1 MTCSQQVEAEA
12 GPAKWVPDAAWRIE
26 QCTAGRRHRNRHGGA
41 VCRSGFSR
49 DNVTRRGSTITAKA
63 APTHGRN
70 ASALVIPGRAT
81 ATASIG
87 NPQPSPDFLQ
97 ITHNVRY
104 VKYAMR
110 VMTPTWL

>member
-12 GPAKWVPDAAWRIE
+12 GPAKNAQQVDATGIGMAARF
-26 QCTAGRRHRNRHGGA
+26 G
-41 VCRSGFSR
+41 RSGFSR